1 MSNNIIIANAG
12 AVVNVI
18 NNENALIKQSSRDK
32 WQEKKIHA
40 FIVAAKLQSAKKF
53 KRADRMRMYRGARV
67 SNMRSY
73 SYKSG

>member
-18 NNENALIKQSSRDK
+18 NNENALIKQKSRDK

-40 FIVAAKLQSAKKF
+40 FIVAEKF
-53 KRADRMRMYRGARV
+53 DVRKEI
-67 SNMRSY
+67 
-73 SYKSG
+73 